1 MAGVGARDIKRRIKS
16 VNSTKQITKAMEL
29 VSTAKLKRR
38 RNVLEQAKPYFKRI
52 LATVRHIIEHDEGI
66 DHPFLKEREIA
77 HTLYVVIA
85 ADRGLCGGYNVNA
98 FKCALNDIEQA
109 DKARLYVVG
118 KKAVDFFNNQQF
130 EVIEQRVGIAENP
143 QYQDAQAI
151 AKRALDLYVSGEVD
165 EVKVVY
171 TKMESTILQVAD
183 IITLLPVSIED
194 EERDDEVEPVVD
206 VEDDEFDDDE
216 LDEGDYIELTNFRP
230 SPAVVLD
237 YLIPKYFESVVYGC
251 LVESAASEQAA
262 RRMAMENATDNAE
275 EMIEDLTL
283 SFNQAR
289 QAAITQEISEI
300 VGGANAFD

>member
-38 RNVLEQAKPYFKRI
+38 RTVLEAIQPFYETT
-52 LATVRHIIEHDEGI
+52 LDTVRHIIENEKSLRHQYLTVRPVEQ
-66 DHPFLKEREIA
+66 
-77 HTLYVVIA
+77 TLYIVIS

-98 FKCALNDIEQA
+98 LKCAIGDIT
-109 DKARLYVVG
+109 DVNKAKVIAIG
-118 KKAVDFFNNQQF
+118 KKGVEFFKRQPIDVL
-130 EVIEQRVGIAENP
+130 ETMTGISENP
-143 QYQDAQAI
+143 SHGDAKHI
-151 AKRALDLYVSGEVD
+151 AKFALDLYVRGEVD
-165 EVKVVY
+165 QIKLVY
-171 TKMESTILQVAD
+171 TKMESTIIQMAD
-183 IITLLPVSIED
+183 IITLLPLTMDDFKSEQSANQAEQANNT
-194 EERDDEVEPVVD
+194 EEAAAAP
-206 VEDDEFDDDE
+206 E
-216 LDEGDYIELTNFRP
+216 LLNY
-230 SPAVVLD
+230 SPAPEEVIS
-237 YLIPKYFESVVYGC
+237 YLIPKYIESTVYGG
-251 LVESAASEQAA
+251 LLQSAASEQAA